1 MYFLPET
8 GSGRPRYEIEPP
20 NPSPVIS
27 RERLSEGPAK
37 QATP

>member
-8 GSGRPRYEIEPP
+8 GPGRRDYEIEPP
-20 NPSPVIS
+20 NPSSVIS
-27 RERLSEGPAK
+27 RERLGEGSAK